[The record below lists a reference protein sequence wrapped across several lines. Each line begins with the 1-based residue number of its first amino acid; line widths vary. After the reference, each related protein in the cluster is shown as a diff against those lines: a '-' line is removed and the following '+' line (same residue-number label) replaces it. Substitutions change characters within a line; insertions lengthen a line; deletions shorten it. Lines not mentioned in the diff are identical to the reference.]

1 MKRGTDPLNPGVSS
15 ILQKGTD
22 PLNPGVPLPLQKG
35 TDPLNQNVAN
45 PASEIAKQENKDN
58 NMDAINIKNNDYRF
72 DSFSNGKVLP
82 FMEGKKK
89 GLPAMGWNSWNA
101 FGSANTEELTKI
113 MADKFIELG
122 LDKLGYKYI
131 VLDDGCYKPARV
143 DGKLSNEPVKFPS
156 GFKSLSDYIHAKGLK
171 FGMYND
177 IGTNLCAGA
186 AVGTCGHENADAASY
201 MEWGVDFLKVDNC
214 YYLWDN
220 ATFSDAKNARYVY
233 APNIRG
239 IKVEGAGLPGNTK
252 GRPGS
257 IELTSLKNG
266 KITGNGPRLEGDFV
280 TNIGTFDGTGP
291 EQTPVGMESGELHFE
306 VTVPAS
312 GEYKLY
318 VNYASGEEPG
328 CGQWLQVAVG
338 SPAAAQAPKGA
349 QNAVVSTDS
358 TVPAGAYDA
367 VVSMGS
373 AVPAGAQNA
382 GSSSG
387 TAVPWGAH
395 DAGSSSDAA
404 PAQKGAHDAV
414 VSTGPA
420 VPWGAHNASSSSA
433 ATVTSTLFFD
443 AFLPATESKETF
455 KESDAI
461 TITLKEGKN
470 IIRLMNHRRQEN
482 TLSSYAK
489 LLEEIN
495 KIKPDNDLV
504 FSTCEWGKTQ
514 PQNWAYK
521 VANSWRILNDITFQV
536 GAPGNPGKGSWV
548 DGYTPSVTSQY
559 NKAVIMD
566 EFAGLDKGWNDPDML
581 MIGMDGL
588 TPEMNRTH
596 FAMWCMMNSPLML
609 GMDLRRVQKGD
620 WMYNI
625 IANEK
630 LIALN
635 QDILGVQA
643 KRIKALYK
651 KGTNLVKVENPSTA
665 YSRNNDRL
673 DILAKPLYDGSITVS
688 FINLSQTETYENLKI
703 SMKEIMDAIGHKMPV
718 RPDYVNL
725 QTLIVENL
733 WTGHK
738 SQIKWT
744 KEDEL
749 TGIRLSSGILKP
761 CDNLTVRIYPAEQMD
776 RRHVAASV
784 HQYLL
789 ETLGEKDEENW
800 DAAKELK
807 DLYDCR
813 VCVTH
818 IAQMYVKGIMP
829 ALLPEDKIWGT
840 REPVDKDELTEI
852 VERVISRQ

>member
-1 MKRGTDPLNPGVSS
+1 
-15 ILQKGTD
+15 
-22 PLNPGVPLPLQKG
+22 
-35 TDPLNQNVAN
+35 
-45 PASEIAKQENKDN
+45 
-58 NMDAINIKNNDYRF
+58 MDAINIKNNDYRYDNF
-72 DSFSNGKVLP
+72 ANGKVLP

-131 VLDDGCYKPARV
+131 ILDDGCYKPARV

-156 GFKSLSDYIHAKGLK
+156 GFKSLSDYVHAKGLK

-186 AVGTCGHENADAASY
+186 AVGTCGHEDVDAASY

-239 IKVEGAGLPGNTK
+239 IKIEGAGLPGSGK

-257 IELTSLKNG
+257 VELSSLKNG

-306 VTVPAS
+306 VEVPAG

-328 CGQWLQVAVG
+328 CGQWLQVAVDG
-338 SPAAAQAPKGA
+338 Y
-349 QNAVVSTDS
+349 DS
-358 TVPAGAYDA
+358 
-367 VVSMGS
+367 
-373 AVPAGAQNA
+373 
-382 GSSSG
+382 
-387 TAVPWGAH
+387 
-395 DAGSSSDAA
+395 
-404 PAQKGAHDAV
+404 
-414 VSTGPA
+414 
-420 VPWGAHNASSSSA
+420 
-433 ATVTSTLFFD
+433 LFFD
-443 AFLPATESKETF
+443 AFLPVTESKADFT
-455 KESDAI
+455 ESDAI
-461 TITLKEGKN
+461 IITLKEGKN
-470 IIRLMNHRRQEN
+470 VIRLMNHRRQEN

-536 GAPGNPGKGSWV
+536 GAPGNPGKGAWV

-566 EFAGLDKGWNDPDML
+566 EFAGLNKGWNDPDML

-625 IANEK
+625 ITNER
-630 LIALN
+630 LINLN

-651 KGTNLVKVENPSTA
+651 KGAGLVKVEKPATA

-673 DILAKPLYDGSITVS
+673 DILAKPLYDGSIAVS
-688 FINLSQTETYENLKI
+688 FINLSQTETYENLKV
-703 SMKEIMDAIGHKMPV
+703 SMKEIMNAIGHKMPV
-718 RPDYVNL
+718 RPDYVNA
-725 QTLIVENL
+725 QKITVENL
-733 WTGHK
+733 WTGEI
-738 SQIKWT
+738 SEICWT
-744 KEDEL
+744 NEDAA
-749 TGIRLSSGILKP
+749 TGIRLSSGVLAP
-761 CDNLTVRIYPAEQMD
+761 CDNLTLRINISEPME
-776 RRHVAASV
+776 RRHLAASI
-784 HQYLL
+784 HNYLL
-789 ETLGEKDEENW
+789 NTLQEKDEENW
-800 DAAKELK
+800 DDAKKLK
-807 DLYDCR
+807 DLYDCHA
-813 VCVTH
+813 CVIH
-818 IAQMYVKGIMP
+818 IAQVYVKGIMDSS
-829 ALLPEDKIWGT
+829 ED
-840 REPVDKDELTEI
+840 DDELFGVRVPVSEEEI
-852 VERVISRQ
+852 RETVSKVLDPAKRQKRI

>member
-1 MKRGTDPLNPGVSS
+1 
-15 ILQKGTD
+15 
-22 PLNPGVPLPLQKG
+22 
-35 TDPLNQNVAN
+35 
-45 PASEIAKQENKDN
+45 
-58 NMDAINIKNNDYRF
+58 
-72 DSFSNGKVLP
+72 
-82 FMEGKKK
+82 
-89 GLPAMGWNSWNA
+89 MGWNSWNA

>member
-1 MKRGTDPLNPGVSS
+1 MFKVKRFTKTVGAALLLASCSS
-15 ILQKGTD
+15 A
-22 PLNPGVPLPLQKG
+22 PPGVPLPLQKG
-35 TDPLNQNVAN
+35 TDPLNQNAAN

-101 FGSANTEELTKI
+101 FGSANTEALTKI
-113 MADKFIELG
+113 MADKVIELG

-143 DGKLSNEPVKFPS
+143 GGKLSNEPVKFPS
-156 GFKSLSDYIHAKGLK
+156 GFKSLSDYVHAKGLK

-239 IKVEGAGLPGNTK
+239 IKVEGAGLPGSTK

-349 QNAVVSTDS
+349 HNAVSSSDATVPAGAQNAVSSSEATAPKGAQNAVVST
-358 TVPAGAYDA
+358 GA
-367 VVSMGS
+367 
-373 AVPAGAQNA
+373 AVPWGAQNA
-382 GSSSG
+382 GSSS
-387 TAVPWGAH
+387 
-395 DAGSSSDAA
+395 
-404 PAQKGAHDAV
+404 
-414 VSTGPA
+414 
-420 VPWGAHNASSSSA
+420 N

-536 GAPGNPGKGSWV
+536 GAPGTPGKGSWV

-566 EFAGLDKGWNDPDML
+566 EFAGLNKGWNDPDML

-596 FAMWCMMNSPLML
+596 FVMWCMMNSPLML

-620 WMYNI
+620 WIYNI

-673 DILAKPLYDGSITVS
+673 DILAKPLYDGSIAVS

-703 SMKEIMDAIGHKMPV
+703 SMKEIMDAIGYKMPI

-800 DAAKELK
+800 EAAKELK

>member
-1 MKRGTDPLNPGVSS
+1 
-15 ILQKGTD
+15 
-22 PLNPGVPLPLQKG
+22 
-35 TDPLNQNVAN
+35 
-45 PASEIAKQENKDN
+45 
-58 NMDAINIKNNDYRF
+58 MDAINIKNEDYRY
-72 DSFSNGKVLP
+72 DSFDNGKVMP
-82 FMEGKKK
+82 FLEGKEK

-113 MADKFIELG
+113 MADKFIELD

-131 VLDDGCYKPARV
+131 ILDDGCYKPARV

-156 GFKSLSDYIHAKGLK
+156 GFKALSDYIHGKGLK

-186 AVGTCGHENADAASY
+186 AVGTCGHEDVDAASY

-233 APNIRG
+233 TPNIRG
-239 IKVEGAGLPGNTK
+239 IKVEGTGLPGSEK
-252 GRPGS
+252 KRPGR
-257 IELTSLKNG
+257 IEFLSTKNG
-266 KITGNGPRLEGDFV
+266 TITGNGPRLEGDFV

-291 EQTPVGMESGELHFE
+291 EQTPVGMESGELHFD
-306 VTVPAS
+306 VTVPS
-312 GEYKLY
+312 GGEYKLY

-328 CGQWLQVAVG
+328 CGQWLQVAVS
-338 SPAAAQAPKGA
+338 SPAAA
-349 QNAVVSTDS
+349 
-358 TVPAGAYDA
+358 PA
-367 VVSMGS
+367 
-373 AVPAGAQNA
+373 PAGAQDA
-382 GSSSG
+382 VVGS
-387 TAVPWGAH
+387 AGAH
-395 DAGSSSDAA
+395 DAGSNSE
-404 PAQKGAHDAV
+404 P
-414 VSTGPA
+414 
-420 VPWGAHNASSSSA
+420 
-433 ATVTSTLFFD
+433 TVTSTLFFD
-443 AFLPATESKETF
+443 GFLPATESKASFT
-455 KESDAI
+455 ESEAI
-461 TITLKEGKN
+461 TIILKEGKN
-470 IIRLMNHRRQEN
+470 TIRLMNHRRQEN

-536 GAPGNPGKGSWV
+536 GAPGNPGKGNWV

-635 QDILGVQA
+635 QDILGIQA

-651 KGTNLVKVENPSTA
+651 KGSGMVKVENPSTA

-673 DILAKPLYDGSITVS
+673 DILAKPLYDGSIAVS
-688 FINLSQTETYENLKI
+688 FINLSQTETYENLKV

-725 QTLIVENL
+725 QSLIVENL
-733 WTGHK
+733 WTGEK
-738 SQIKWT
+738 SEIKWT
-744 KEDEL
+744 SDDEL

-761 CDNLTVRIYPAEQMD
+761 CDNLTVRIYPAEQID

-789 ETLGEKDEENW
+789 ESIGEKDEENW

-829 ALLPEDKIWGT
+829 ALLPDDKIWGT
-840 REPVDKDELTEI
+840 REPVDSDELKEI
-852 VERVISRQ
+852 VLRVINR